1 MIGLVVEKNGNLTEV
16 TLKEDNLEHFSKKCS
31 NKNTNN
37 FEKRTTWNVN
47 INKKHYN
54 VSLYAKDKVRA
65 NNENK
70 YDFPP
75 PVDNELYFGNCL
87 LVNHD
92 KDDVLSSLSQEEWLK
107 IYEHLFGGFE
117 SLLDTIQEDEEEED
131 ELDNIPADMKTKDGY
146 LKDGFVVDKDE
157 LEDED
162 DYEGDDEEDDSEEN
176 TEEDEETEEDGE
188 TEETEEEQEFDLES
202 ELSEEAYCYSDED

>member
-1 MIGLVVEKNGNLTEV
+1 MIGVVVEKNGNLTEV
-16 TLKEDNLEHFSKKCS
+16 TLKEDNLDYFSKKCS

-54 VSLYAKDKVRA
+54 VSLYAKDKIRV

-75 PVDNELYFGNCL
+75 PVDNKLYFGNCL
-87 LVNHD
+87 LVNHT
-92 KDDVLSSLSQEEWLK
+92 KEEELSSLSKEEWMK

-117 SLLDTIQEDEEEED
+117 SLLDTIQQDEEEED

-157 LEDED
+157 LEDDE
-162 DYEGDDEEDDSEEN
+162 DYEGDDEEDEESEEN
-176 TEEDEETEEDGE
+176 TEEDEETEE